1 MFEASL
7 MTPYLGLPREACHLG
22 VGSMTTVLSVTVLL
36 LYACSGPSMGLVT
49 CFSTRPLGC
58 GQLLRLPFT
67 SRSPMLL

>member
-7 MTPYLGLPREACHLG
+7 MTPYLLLPRGGCHLG
-22 VGSMTTVLSVTVLL
+22 VGLMTTVLSATVLL

-49 CFSTRPLGC
+49 CCSIRPLGC
-58 GQLLRLPFT
+58 GQLLRLPST